1 MLKSKA
7 VFIAERYNMNYNK
20 VEFEAAFGT
29 LRQIPQSDL
38 PEIVFA
44 GRSNVG
50 KSSMLNKLFNRK
62 NLARVSSMPGKTI
75 TINFFKV
82 EDIRIVDLPGYGYAK
97 VAKGEK
103 RRWAEM
109 MEGYFQSPRNI
120 KLVVQ
125 LVDMRHKPSE
135 DDYIMMRYLQDAG
148 LPFIVAATKC
158 DKLNKTQ
165 YNERVA
171 GLCEELK
178 EFGDDLVII
187 PFSSEK
193 GNGVD
198 ELKIQIE
205 KALN

>member
-1 MLKSKA
+1 
-7 VFIAERYNMNYNK
+7 MNFNK

-29 LRQIPQSDL
+29 LSQIPESTVT
-38 PEIVFA
+38 EIAFA

-62 NLARVSSMPGKTI
+62 NLARVSSVPGKTI
-75 TINFFKV
+75 TINFYRT
-82 EDIRIVDLPGYGYAK
+82 EDVRIVDLPGYGYAK
-97 VAKGEK
+97 VARGEK

-109 MEGYFQSPRNI
+109 MEGYFQTPRNL

-135 DDYIMMRYLQDAG
+135 DDFIMMRFLQECEI
-148 LPFIVAATKC
+148 PFIVAATKS

-165 YNERVA
+165 YKERVE
-171 GLCEELK
+171 GLRKELE
-178 EFGDDLVII
+178 EFGDDLTII

-193 GNGVD
+193 GDGVD
-198 ELKIQIE
+198 EIKAILE
-205 KALN
+205 KHAEL